1 MKFDPIPFLRNVLKR
16 MGGSYL
22 LLITLVVQ
30 QVSFFTA
37 ALISYYFVNGSVHF
51 TEEQFWSIAAFFL
64 AVLVIGN
71 ATTLGWT
78 YYATSDARARLEDW
92 AKDRKLLQ
100 DIPQETQAWKQ
111 INLLPL
117 RFTLVSLVVAI
128 LGQTLSVTVY
138 SQANSLLTA
147 QQTVYVFLGGISA
160 SLLAAIIMLYSLD
173 YLLMNPR
180 TVLAPHQ
187 FEAQLRDLAAFPLA
201 TKLIGSTLAL
211 ILIAL
216 LIVAPIGYRHVSLA
230 AAGDIAQAGNVLLTF
245 QVQSIIASLVVL
257 VLGLMLAL
265 FIFRSLTLPVGSM
278 VQALKKLEKGDFSQR
293 IDINTSDE
301 VGELAVHFNHMS
313 EQIKVMQETLE
324 TQVRERT
331 AQLRAT
337 VQVSGAVTAILDV
350 NELIE
355 RVVNLIADAFGF
367 YYVALFLGDADGK
380 WAELKSA
387 TGEAGR
393 VLRENKHRLDIE
405 GRNMVGTAIRDR
417 EPKVAMDTAE
427 NQVRFDNPLLPY
439 TRSEIALPL
448 VVGERVLGALNA
460 QSTREAAF
468 GPEVIETLQA
478 MANQIAIALD
488 NARLYQEAQQNL
500 QEMRAIQQQYLLTSW
515 RGISENRDLV
525 YENGGDEAGEPL
537 REIEVPLTLRDQ
549 LLGQI
554 MLAGDG
560 DWTPE
565 ERNMIEAIAS
575 QAALALENA
584 RLVEDSQRLARRER
598 LVAEITSKIWASTTI
613 DGILQTT
620 VREMGRALDTDE
632 VIIELKA

>member
-1 MKFDPIPFLRNVLKR
+1 MKFDSITFLQNVLKR
-16 MGGSYL
+16 MGGWYL
-22 LLITLVVQ
+22 PFITLTVQ
-30 QVSFFTA
+30 QIAFLTAALTAYFVNNNVQFTNEQFWAVVSFF
-37 ALISYYFVNGSVHF
+37 LV
-51 TEEQFWSIAAFFL
+51 L
-64 AVLVIGN
+64 LVIGN
-71 ATTLGWT
+71 AITQGWM
-78 YYATSDARARLEDW
+78 YYAAPDARARLDDW
-92 AKDRKLLQ
+92 ANGAKLLK

-111 INLLPL
+111 INLVPL
-117 RFTLVSLVVAI
+117 RFTIVTLVIAI
-128 LGQTLSVTVY
+128 LGQTLPVALYT
-138 SQANSLLTA
+138 QAAGILTA
-147 QQTVYVFLGGISA
+147 QQAMYVFMGGTSA
-160 SLLAAIIMLYSLD
+160 SLLAAIIILYSLD
-173 YLLMNPR
+173 YLLVNAR
-180 TVLAPHQ
+180 AVLAPNR
-187 FEAQLRDLAAFPLA
+187 FEAQLHDLGVLPLA
-201 TKLIGSTLAL
+201 TKLIGSTLAM

-216 LIVAPIGYRHVSLA
+216 LIIAPIGHRHVSLA
-230 AAGDIAQAGNVLLTF
+230 AAGDPAQAGNILLNF
-245 QVQSIIASLVVL
+245 QVQSILASLVVL

-265 FIFRSLTLPVGSM
+265 FIFRSLTLPIGSM
-278 VQALKKLEKGDFSQR
+278 VLALKKLETGDFSQR
-293 IDINTSDE
+293 IEVNTSDE
-301 VGELAVHFNHMS
+301 VGELVVHFNQMS
-313 EQIKVMQETLE
+313 GQMKAMQEALE
-324 TQVRERT
+324 TQVREST

-337 VQVSGAVTAILDV
+337 VQVSGAVTAILDM

-355 RVVNLIADAFGF
+355 RVVNLIAEAFNF
-367 YYVALFLGDADGK
+367 YYVALFLVDADGK
-380 WAELKSA
+380 WADLKSA

-393 VLRENKHRLDIE
+393 VLRENKHRLEVE
-405 GRNMVGTAIRDR
+405 GKSMVGTAIRDR

-478 MANQIAIALD
+478 MANQIAITLD

-515 RGISENRDLV
+515 QGLSESRSLV
-525 YENGGDEAGEPL
+525 YENGEAESGEAL
-537 REIEVPLTLRDQ
+537 HEIEVPLTLRDQ

-554 MLAGDG
+554 KLAGDG

-584 RLVEDSQRLARRER
+584 RLVEDSQQLARRER
-598 LVAEITSKIWASTTI
+598 LVAEITSKIWSSTTVE
-613 DGILQTT
+613 GILQTT
-620 VREMGRALDTDE
+620 VREMGRALETDE